1 MIRALALLAAVL
13 AAAFA
18 VQGSQA
24 TFTATKANAGSSFT
38 TAAKF
43 APVVSLTTPANGS
56 ATNDTTPTLS
66 GAAGNTA
73 GDNQPVT
80 VKIYSGTAATGTPVQ
95 TRTPNRTGAT
105 WTTTLTTAL
114 AVGTYTAQATQT
126 DTSGNTGTSTA
137 NTFTVDTTKP
147 SAAGIVA
154 ANKAG
159 GTAGKIESGDTLT
172 FTYSEPITAA
182 SVWSGWDGSSTAVNV
197 RFTNSGTA
205 DTVTVVTATT
215 GTVKLGT
222 VATNGNYVIATS
234 TFASTMVRSAD
245 GASIVVTLGT
255 PASVQGTAVTAKN
268 MAWTP
273 VVGIVDLAGNTST
286 TATPFTETDTDIDF

>member
-24 TFTATKANAGSSFT
+24 TFTASQSNPGSSFT
-38 TAAKF
+38 TNANFPPAVTLTVPAAG
-43 APVVSLTTPANGS
+43 AVTNGL
-56 ATNDTTPTLS
+56 PTLS
-66 GAAGNTA
+66 GAAGNGGADSATV
-73 GDNQPVT
+73 N
-80 VKIYSGTAATGTPVQ
+80 VKIYSGSTATGTAVQTKAVTKTAATW
-95 TRTPNRTGAT
+95 T
-105 WTTTLTTAL
+105 WTLTTAL
-114 AVGTYTAQATQT
+114 ATGTYTAQATQS
-126 DTSGNTGTSTA
+126 DGVNTGTTA
-137 NTFTVDTTKP
+137 AVTFTVDATKP
-147 SAAGIVA
+147 SAADIVA

-182 SVWSGWDGSSTAVNV
+182 SVWGGWNGASTAVNV
-197 RFTNSGTA
+197 TFTNSGTA

-222 VATNGNYVIATS
+222 VATNGNYVSATS

-255 PASVQGTAVTAKN
+255 PTSVQGTAVTAKN

-286 TATPFTETDTDIDF
+286 TATPFTETDTDVDF